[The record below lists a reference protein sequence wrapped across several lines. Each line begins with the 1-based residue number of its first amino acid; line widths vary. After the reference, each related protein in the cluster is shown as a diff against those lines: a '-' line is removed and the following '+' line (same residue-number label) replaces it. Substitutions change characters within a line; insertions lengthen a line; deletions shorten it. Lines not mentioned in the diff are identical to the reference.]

1 MRMIF
6 PFSVAIVAPMLLCPA
21 PAVAQLR
28 PLVEPPASA
37 AGALN
42 GVDVFLINEG
52 NVAAPVDAPQTI
64 QTIAR
69 DGTALTLELIRS
81 TADTAPV
88 APGGFAR
95 LRYRLAPLAR
105 PAEPRRQVA
114 NAKPAEPSGPGE
126 DVTATGRGTSSA
138 FLDRFGAFEP
148 TYGVV
153 GAGDAGAKLQVSFAM
168 QPFASTGPASFIKV
182 AYTQTIFWALDQPS
196 GPIRA
201 TTYSPEAFIDVPFD
215 ETTRLSLGYR
225 HDSNGGGPATSIDI
239 NRLYLR
245 VNKTFALGN
254 DWRLDIAPQGW
265 FYVGPQGVAGDI
277 ERFYGYGALGASI
290 EQKDGMKLA
299 LYARGN
305 PMTRQGSAELFAS
318 YPIKRFGIGDIGLYV
333 FGQAFHGYGEALSDY
348 NRADTSARIGI
359 ALTR

>member
-1 MRMIF
+1 MKTTLA
-6 PFSVAIVAPMLLCPA
+6 VAALIAPLSIVVPTPA
-21 PAVAQLR
+21 AAQLR

-52 NVAAPVDAPQTI
+52 KEAAPITAPPTI

-81 TADTAPV
+81 TADAAPV

-95 LRYRLAPLAR
+95 LRYRLAPLAQ
-105 PAEPRRQVA
+105 PAAPKVA
-114 NAKPAEPSGPGE
+114 AVRAAPAGPGE
-126 DVTATGRGTSSA
+126 QVDTSGRGTASA
-138 FLDRFGAFEP
+138 FLSRFGPFEP

-153 GAGDAGAKLQVSFAM
+153 GTGDSGAKVQLSFAM
-168 QPFASTGPASFIKV
+168 QPFASTGPASYIKV

-215 ETTRLSLGYR
+215 ESTRLSLGYR

-245 VNKTFALGN
+245 LNKTFALGN

-265 FYVGPQGVAGDI
+265 FYVGPQGIAGDI
-277 ERFYGYGALGASI
+277 ERFYGYGALGASV
-290 EQKDGMKLA
+290 EQKDGVKLA

-318 YPIKRFGIGDIGLYV
+318 YPIKRFGVGDIGLYV
-333 FGQAFHGYGEALSDY
+333 FGQAFHGYGEALSDF
-348 NRADTSARIGI
+348 NRADTHARIGI

>member
-1 MRMIF
+1 MRKLLSLATF
-6 PFSVAIVAPMLLCPA
+6 VAASVMLCPA
-21 PAVAQLR
+21 PATAQLR

-52 NVAAPVDAPQTI
+52 NAAAPVDAPPTI

-105 PAEPRRQVA
+105 PAEPSRQI
-114 NAKPAEPSGPGE
+114 AKAEPAGPGE
-126 DVTATGRGTSSA
+126 DVTATGRGTASA
-138 FLDRFGAFEP
+138 FLNRFGAFEP

-153 GAGDAGAKLQVSFAM
+153 GTGDAGAKLQVSFAM
-168 QPFASTGPASFIKV
+168 QPFASAGPASFIKV

-215 ETTRLSLGYR
+215 STTRLSLGYR

-265 FYVGPQGVAGDI
+265 FYVGPQGVAADI
-277 ERFYGYGALGASI
+277 ERFYGYGALNASI
-290 EQKDGMKLA
+290 EQRDGVKLA

-318 YPIKRFGIGDIGLYV
+318 YPIKRFGVGDIGLYV

-348 NRADTSARIGI
+348 NRADTHARIGI

>member
-1 MRMIF
+1 MRNPIPLTAMAAV
-6 PFSVAIVAPMLLCPA
+6 PLMFSAVPA
-21 PAVAQLR
+21 AAQLR

-37 AGALN
+37 AGALS

-52 NVAAPVDAPQTI
+52 KDSAPVEAPPTI

-81 TADTAPV
+81 TADVAPV

-105 PAEPRRQVA
+105 PAEPRVA
-114 NAKPAEPSGPGE
+114 VARAARPAGPGE
-126 DVTATGRGTSSA
+126 DVTTSGRGTASA
-138 FLDRFGAFEP
+138 FLNRFEPFEP
-148 TYGVV
+148 TYGVI
-153 GAGDAGAKLQVSFAM
+153 GTGDSGAKVQLSFAM
-168 QPFASTGPASFIKV
+168 QPFASTGPASYIKV

-201 TTYSPEAFIDVPFD
+201 TTYSPEAFIDVPFGD
-215 ETTRLSLGYR
+215 STRVSLGYR
-225 HDSNGGGPATSIDI
+225 HDSNGGGTATSIDI

-265 FYVGPQGVAGDI
+265 FYAGPQGIAGDI
-277 ERFYGYGALGASI
+277 ERFYGYGALGASV
-290 EQKDGMKLA
+290 EQKDGVKLA

-318 YPIKRFGIGDIGLYV
+318 YPVKRFGVGNIGLYV

-348 NRADTSARIGI
+348 NLVDTHARIG
-359 ALTR
+359 LSFTR

>member
-1 MRMIF
+1 MRMML
-6 PFSVAIVAPMLLCPA
+6 PLATMIVACPMLCPA
-21 PAVAQLR
+21 PAAAQLR

-52 NVAAPVDAPQTI
+52 QAAAPVDAPATI

-88 APGGFAR
+88 PPGGFAR
-95 LRYRLAPLAR
+95 LRYRLAPLVR
-105 PAEPRRQVA
+105 PAEPRAAVA
-114 NAKPAEPSGPGE
+114 RAEPRGPAGSGE
-126 DVTATGRGTSSA
+126 QVTASGRGTASA
-138 FLDRFGAFEP
+138 FLSRFEPFEP

-153 GAGDAGAKLQVSFAM
+153 GTGDSGAKVQLSFAM
-168 QPFASTGPASFIKV
+168 QPFASTGPASYIKV

-215 ETTRLSLGYR
+215 ESTRLSLGYR

-265 FYVGPQGVAGDI
+265 FYVGTQGIAGDI
-277 ERFYGYGALGASI
+277 ERFYGYGALGASV
-290 EQKDGMKLA
+290 EQKDGVKLA

-348 NRADTSARIGI
+348 NRADTHARIGI

>member
-1 MRMIF
+1 MQKITL
-6 PFSVAIVAPMLLCPA
+6 SAALVAAPMLLVSHPA
-21 PAVAQLR
+21 AAQLR
-28 PLVEPPASA
+28 PLVEPPVSA
-37 AGALN
+37 AGALS

-52 NVAAPVDAPQTI
+52 KEAAPVDAPPTI

-105 PAEPRRQVA
+105 AAEPRVA
-114 NAKPAEPSGPGE
+114 AARATPQGPGE
-126 DVTATGRGTSSA
+126 QVAATGRGTASG
-138 FLDRFGAFEP
+138 FLSRFGPFEP

-153 GAGDAGAKLQVSFAM
+153 GTGDSGAKVQLSFAM
-168 QPFASTGPASFIKV
+168 QPFASTGPASYIKV

-201 TTYSPEAFIDVPFD
+201 TTYSPEAFIDVPLNP
-215 ETTRLSLGYR
+215 TTQLSLGYR
-225 HDSNGGGPATSIDI
+225 HDSNGGGVTNSVDI
-239 NRLYLR
+239 NRLYAR

-254 DWRLDIAPQGW
+254 DWRIDIAPQGW
-265 FYVGPQGVAGDI
+265 VYVGTQGLAGDI
-277 ERFYGYGALGASI
+277 ERFYGNAALATSI
-290 EQKDGMKLA
+290 EQKDGVKLA

-305 PMTRQGSAELFAS
+305 PGARQGSAEFFAS
-318 YPIKRFGIGDIGLYV
+318 YPIKRFGVGDVGLYL
-333 FGQAFHGYGEALSDY
+333 FGQAFHGFGEALSDY
-348 NRADTSARIGI
+348 NRADTHARIGI